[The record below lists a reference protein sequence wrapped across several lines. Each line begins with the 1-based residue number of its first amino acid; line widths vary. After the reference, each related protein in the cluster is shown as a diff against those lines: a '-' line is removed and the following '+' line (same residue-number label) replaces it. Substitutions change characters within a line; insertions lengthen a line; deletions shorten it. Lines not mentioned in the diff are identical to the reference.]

1 MSTND
6 EPMTPQDEELRRRT
20 AAEQAAEQ
28 RQDWSG
34 SVPEDS
40 PGPYSGTG
48 PLGTPDEELLEEV
61 PFDSPGPESGTLGGV
76 PLPEDRGVPMDS
88 PGPHSGTDAEGN
100 PLPESREVPE
110 DSPGR
115 DSGR

>member
-20 AAEQAAEQ
+20 AAEQAE
-28 RQDWSG
+28 DWSG

-61 PFDSPGPESGTLGGV
+61 PLDSPGPESGTLGGV
-76 PLPEDRGVPMDS
+76 PIPEDRGVPLDS
-88 PGPHSGTDAEGN
+88 PGPRSGTDAEGN
-100 PLPESREVPE
+100 PLPENRGVPE

-115 DSGR
+115 NSGR